1 MKKRFNSPHIHAHI
15 VTYVMCGD
23 QCLSI
28 KAVCLNTS
36 YIASCGDQF
45 HLHCKQTNDKNQVN
59 LERNKILK
67 KKRFFFRN
75 ILVCL

>member
-1 MKKRFNSPHIHAHI
+1 
-15 VTYVMCGD
+15 MCGD

-36 YIASCGDQF
+36 YIASCADQF

-67 KKRFFFRN
+67 KKDFFFG
-75 ILVCL
+75 IF